1 MKLFNSTSKITPGIT
16 IDNLF
21 VKCDLVRGHFNPIA
35 ATIDRIVEII
45 KHDLPILHDF
55 DGLVIMSVVDDDG
68 MMDTAHINDVRKRM
82 KYTEDCVCIGCC

>member
-1 MKLFNSTSKITPGIT
+1 MKLFNSTSKTSGIT

-21 VKCDLVRGHFNPIA
+21 VKWDLVRGHFNPIA
-35 ATIDRIVEII
+35 ATIDRTVEII
-45 KHDLPILHDF
+45 KHALPILSDF
-55 DGLVIMSVVDDDG
+55 DGLVMSVVDDVG